1 MIQCK
6 HHQITVKKT
15 GGKKMNDFNDFS
27 DSVVY
32 DRHREEVM
40 VDRMVQNA
48 REVLEI
54 YYDDDDKPSVWDDD
68 DMYYD
73 PTKKYND

>member
-1 MIQCK
+1 
-6 HHQITVKKT
+6 
-15 GGKKMNDFNDFS
+15 MNDFNDFS